1 MSVPLRTGVGLDNEF
16 QPKAIVTDWTQ
27 IVRARTWVEDKAAI
41 LAIGPEDQAQDGR
54 PRASLGALL
63 LFNDDSPPTEWWKE

>member
-1 MSVPLRTGVGLDNEF
+1 MSEPLRTGVGLENEF

-54 PRASLGALL
+54 PRPSLGALL